1 MVQFHA
7 KESEKNLFPN
17 KNYMTDEN
25 QLLGDHHKDFL
36 INRDDYMIVKVNNIL
51 TKQLI
56 KMLSNLRKQC
66 KIDFW
71 HIKRTLTIS
80 TLFQF
85 GARLSTGKKTLC

>member
-1 MVQFHA
+1 MKISYWVIIA
-7 KESEKNLFPN
+7 RISLS
-17 KNYMTDEN
+17 
-25 QLLGDHHKDFL
+25 L
-36 INRDDYMIVKVNNIL
+36 IETIMIVKVNNTL

-85 GARLSTGKKTLC
+85 GARLSTGKKRYADDIGTGSK